1 MSLGANGAGKA
12 AKMLKIT
19 LKHSTI
25 GAPRVQRA
33 TVQALGLTRLNKTV
47 VLPDNP
53 QVRGMVRRVD
63 HLVDVEEVT
72 E

>member
-1 MSLGANGAGKA
+1 MSLGVNDAGKA

-25 GAPRVQRA
+25 GVPKVQRA
-33 TVQALGLTRLNKTV
+33 TVRALGLTRLNKAV

>member
-47 VLPDNP
+47 VLPDHP

>member
-1 MSLGANGAGKA
+1 MSVAANDAGEA
-12 AKMLKIT
+12 GKMLKVT

-25 GAPRVQRA
+25 GVPKVQRA
-33 TVQALGLTRLNKTV
+33 TVRALGLTRLHRAV
-47 VLPDNP
+47 LLPDNP